1 MMAHCLHKFYQRRRT
16 PMNNYTF
23 ESALARLN
31 EIITILERNEV
42 PLAKAAELYQEGQNL
57 VTYAQTLLTQFETLL
72 ETKGDTQ

>member
-1 MMAHCLHKFYQRRRT
+1 
-16 PMNNYTF
+16 MNNYTF